1 MLIDSDLQRFHT
13 GCMIGMRTQYQGGVP
28 SALVTGSSRGLGRGI
43 ALELAAAGW
52 SVAIHYAR
60 AREEADETAAMCEAR
75 RCTVE
80 QRFRTF
86 QADLADPL
94 SRETLVAQVFEAF
107 GSIDA
112 LVNNAGIAPRA
123 RADILDASLESF
135 REVMATNLEG
145 PHFLT
150 QQVVARWRKSAAG
163 TEQAGLLSSKRI
175 VFITSISAQTASV
188 NRAEYCISKAGL
200 SMSAQLWAA
209 RLAPE
214 GALVFEIRPG
224 IMKTDMTK
232 AVEEKYNR
240 LIREGLVPA
249 GRWGTA
255 EDVGRMVRAVLSGDF
270 DFAQGSVLY
279 CDGGFHISRL

>member
-1 MLIDSDLQRFHT
+1 
-13 GCMIGMRTQYQGGVP
+13 MIGNRTQHGTGSPAV
-28 SALVTGSSRGLGRGI
+28 LVTGSSRGLGRGI

-52 SVAIHYAR
+52 SVAVHYAR
-60 AREEADETAAMCEAR
+60 SGKEAQDTVAMCEAR
-75 RCTVE
+75 RCNAE
-80 QRFRTF
+80 QRFCTF
-86 QADLADPL
+86 QADLADPQ
-94 SRETLVAQVFEAF
+94 SREDLVARVFEKF
-107 GSIDA
+107 GTIDA
-112 LVNNAGIAPRA
+112 LVNNAGIAPRV

-150 QQVVARWRKSAAG
+150 QLVVARWRKSGSG
-163 TEQAGLLSSKRI
+163 TENAGSLGLKRI
-175 VFITSISAQTASV
+175 VFITSISARTASV
-188 NRAEYCISKAGL
+188 NRAEYCISKAAL
-200 SMSAQLWAA
+200 SMSAQLWAT

-232 AVEEKYNR
+232 AVEEKYDR

-270 DFAQGSVLY
+270 DFAQGAVLY
-279 CDGGFHISRL
+279 CDGGFHVSRL